1 MSVNAQFLVISGFTS
16 LNASFPSYVADAISN
31 HKSYC
36 NLHGYDY
43 AFRTDSDPELPSFNT
58 TGFYLGANSKPY
70 FIYEA
75 FNRGY
80 EYIFWIDPDSLF
92 TSRKPLH
99 FPDPN
104 LCCLFSSDHSDFANT
119 GHLFFKRCPESF
131 RLLSRWREA
140 TKVMFNPSTASFPL
154 TQDGYS
160 LSDQSLFNAL
170 LFSDSLEP
178 KLLVSSFNLAN
189 NFCENFQRITHN
201 FLYQDPT
208 SFYRI
213 ISSSLAYRVKS
224 CDQRVFNSYLFAGLH
239 SGWYQSSDDFI
250 HLVGTDK
257 KWMRLFVANISH
269 IERLH
274 VRLKLLR
281 ICRALKSARYYLTL
295 LLR

>member
-1 MSVNAQFLVISGFTS
+1 MSVNAPLLVISGFTS
-16 LNASFPSYVADAISN
+16 LNASSPKYVADAVSN

-43 AFRTDSDPELPSFNT
+43 TFRTDSDPELPSTNT

-75 FNRGY
+75 FKIGY

-92 TSRKPLH
+92 TSTKPLQ

-104 LCCLFSSDHSDFANT
+104 LCCIFSGDHSDFANT
-119 GHLFFKRCPESF
+119 GHLFFKRCPESL
-131 RLLSRWREA
+131 RLLSRWRVA
-140 TKVMFNPSTASFPL
+140 TKVIFMPSTTSFSL
-154 TQDGYS
+154 TEDGYS
-160 LSDQSLFNAL
+160 LSDQSLFNAI

-178 KLLVSSFNLAN
+178 KQLVSSFNFAN
-189 NFCENFQRITHN
+189 NYCENVQRTTHN
-201 FLYQDPT
+201 FMYQDPAL
-208 SFYRI
+208 FYRI
-213 ISSSLAYRVKS
+213 ISNSLLFRVKS

-257 KWMRLFVANISH
+257 KWMRLFVANIRN
-269 IERLH
+269 IESLH

-281 ICRALKSARYYLTL
+281 ICRAIKSLRYYFML